1 MLNRVSSPQSSPHGV
16 ITTKFYFSSRHHTIN
31 SEQFRITPINLD
43 LPWIFT
49 TVLAEKTLYTNT
61 LYTNTDLKISLYV
74 LIHIKIMSWKYFI
87 LNPKIIELF
96 TRKFCIFRKTQPAN
110 IGLQDIPRTSP
121 SDFFRTSEIIFQNIK
136 EGTLQKLCQTIPV
149 VEYVFNKI
157 AGNEL

>member
-1 MLNRVSSPQSSPHGV
+1 MFLQSYGSNALISMKQGCTREKICLNTEVDLTMINWRLSLRLTPPPKKKKSLCLIEPPPPNHPLDHA

-74 LIHIKIMSWKYFI
+74 LIHIKIISWKCFI
-87 LNPKIIELF
+87 LNPKNYRVIH
-96 TRKFCIFRKTQPAN
+96 P
-110 IGLQDIPRTSP
+110 
-121 SDFFRTSEIIFQNIK
+121 
-136 EGTLQKLCQTIPV
+136 
-149 VEYVFNKI
+149 
-157 AGNEL
+157 